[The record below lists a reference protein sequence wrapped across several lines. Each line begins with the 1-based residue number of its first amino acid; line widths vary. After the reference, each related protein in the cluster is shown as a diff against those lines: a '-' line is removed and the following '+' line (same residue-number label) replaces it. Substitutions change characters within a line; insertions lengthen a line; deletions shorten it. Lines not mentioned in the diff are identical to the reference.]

1 MKKRLAIVAALA
13 LPIMAYSL
21 PTIAEDKPAGAS
33 DQAKQAMMKECQ
45 NADKAKMDECMKKMM
60 ADHEKHM
67 GHGDHQAMMKE
78 CQNADKAKM
87 DECMKK
93 MTADHQ
99 KHMSHE
105 GKSAGDAAKP
115 AE

>member
-13 LPIMAYSL
+13 LPVMAYSL
-21 PTIAEDKPAGAS
+21 PTMAEDKPAGMS
-33 DQAKQAMMKECQ
+33 DEAK
-45 NADKAKMDECMKKMM
+45 
-60 ADHEKHM
+60 
-67 GHGDHQAMMKE
+67 QAMMKE

-93 MTADHQ
+93 MTADQQ